1 MMSLIWQCVSP
12 ICASSL
18 YVGFEARRESPVPAM
33 MLIGECVQ
41 VASDNAA
48 VVANT
53 AALVRASC
61 LTELLTGVYKE
72 GHAAVRGHG
81 DLFDQLELP
90 NTGNTY
96 VFKVG
101 LPQQTQNVSVS

>member
-1 MMSLIWQCVSP
+1 M
-12 ICASSL
+12 CASSL
-18 YVGFEARRESPVPAM
+18 YVRFEARRESPVPAM

-61 LTELLTGVYKE
+61 HTELLAGVYRAMPQCE
-72 GHAAVRGHG
+72 AM
-81 DLFDQLELP
+81 E
-90 NTGNTY
+90 TY
-96 VFKVG
+96 
-101 LPQQTQNVSVS
+101 LVSWSSPKQETLMFSRWSSPPKPKNASCFVNL